1 MDAPAD
7 SMHDEPKIRH
17 ATVEQGNLLHRLGI
31 ALDEP
36 WVGISTDGP
45 VSAQHARW
53 RIDTGTEEL
62 YDPLPEST
70 REQWDGF
77 GHDAVGL
84 RLTSPP
90 DVLQLWD
97 VRDSDGP
104 VQEWADGL
112 YLRVRYQRI
121 RYQQSVLFAELTYD
135 DQGRADLGVLADG
148 AAGPCLEDVR
158 PRPGR
163 QGSVQVEDDARPEG
177 RPRRGHV
184 GPRAVEP
191 EPNPG
196 RRRTGPVGHPDR
208 EVEGRCGRPG
218 RGRDR
223 PRLDR
228 DPATALRLDT
238 RRQPEQSDAEP
249 AHRCQ
254 DGDAHGACSGMGA
267 ASRYRIPG
275 HEMTIDTAL
284 RAVRGPNVEPTR
296 YFRHGHRQ
304 PFVPYTSL
312 VTCPYQAGPCP
323 IRLTATR
330 APWPS
335 QTRTRSGAGSWSCWA
350 LPSRS

>member
-1 MDAPAD
+1 VDAPAD

-135 DQGRADLGVLADG
+135 DQGRADIAIRGAHLEPSRWDREMAWKAVDG
-148 AAGPCLEDVR
+148 FSPVGLLPL
-158 PRPGR
+158 PGR
-163 QGSVQVEDDARPEG
+163 PM
-177 RPRRGHV
+177 
-184 GPRAVEP
+184 GPTK
-191 EPNPG
+191 G
-196 RRRTGPVGHPDR
+196 
-208 EVEGRCGRPG
+208 
-218 RGRDR
+218 
-223 PRLDR
+223 
-228 DPATALRLDT
+228 
-238 RRQPEQSDAEP
+238 SDA
-249 AHRCQ
+249 ALWLARV
-254 DGDAHGACSGMGA
+254 DAHGGVEVGDPGERA
-267 ASRYRIPG
+267 ARAEYYAQTPRGLDRYKWWNDNI
-275 HEMTIDTAL
+275 L
-284 RAVRGPNVEPTR
+284 RTLRR
-296 YFRHGHRQ
+296 RKQRQ
-304 PFVPYTSL
+304 K
-312 VTCPYQAGPCP
+312 Q
-323 IRLTATR
+323 
-330 APWPS
+330 WD
-335 QTRTRSGAGSWSCWA
+335 
-350 LPSRS
+350 